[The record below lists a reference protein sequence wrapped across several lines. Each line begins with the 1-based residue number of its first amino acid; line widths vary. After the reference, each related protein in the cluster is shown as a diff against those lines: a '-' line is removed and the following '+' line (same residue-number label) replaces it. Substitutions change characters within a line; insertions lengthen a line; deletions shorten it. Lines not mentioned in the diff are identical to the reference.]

1 MHLPW
6 ITEWDLMIGRDKHN
20 ELCVPPVPPVPPVPS
35 PMHTHLV
42 MGTMHWAANGGE
54 FAKKNVFIQGRQPC
68 KHFHDISYL
77 IPHIPVPLPG
87 WVLLPAIIPLS
98 GSKIALGSFSVHAN
112 GEPAGAWG
120 PTLNCWSGFPRLS
133 GVIIPTRLPTVWI
146 GVTFADI
153 LHSALLVGVDMLLSW
168 AMNAM
173 FDKWLKGPL
182 DKFLMKWL
190 GKIVGTLAEGEII
203 AAISQILSKVAT
215 EIGKKLF
222 SKLGKA
228 IYKFLE
234 KTVDHWQSR
243 TNPGMQEKYVKVFEA
258 EAPLLFATY
267 LHETWLP
274 EIRAAAFESCSRE
287 YPEFDA
293 SSLQNPTLEPS
304 FDEFHQAITETIGPM
319 IKDAV
324 RGLLSGDEWK
334 KLLASYDQDIETE
347 GDVLPME

>member
-1 MHLPW
+1 VRLPW
-6 ITEWDLMIGRDKHN
+6 ITEWDLMVGRDQHN
-20 ELCVPPVPPVPPVPS
+20 ELSIPPTPPAPPAAS

-42 MGTMHWAANGGE
+42 AGTMHWATNSGDFAN
-54 FAKKNVFIQGRQPC
+54 KNVFIQGRKPC
-68 KHFHDISYL
+68 KHFHDISML

-98 GSKIALGSFSVHAN
+98 GSKIALGSFSVSAN
-112 GEPAGAWG
+112 GDPAGAWG
-120 PTLNCWSGFPRLS
+120 PTLNCWSVFPRLS
-133 GVIIPTRLPTVWI
+133 GAIIPTRLPSVWV
-146 GVTFADI
+146 GVSFADI
-153 LHSALLVGVDMLLSW
+153 LRSALLVGFDMLLSW
-168 AMNAM
+168 ALNKT

-190 GKIVGTLAEGEII
+190 GKMVGALAEGEIV
-203 AAISQILSKVAT
+203 AAMSQILSKIAA

-222 SKLGKA
+222 GKLGKA

-234 KTVDHWQSR
+234 KKVKHWAAK
-243 TNPGMQEKYVKVFEA
+243 TAPGMQEEHVRVLEA

-274 EIRAAAFESCSRE
+274 EIRSAAFESCSRE
-287 YPEFDA
+287 YPELDA
-293 SSLQNPTLEPS
+293 SSLQDAAPEPS
-304 FDEFHQAITETIGPM
+304 LDEFHQAVATTIGPM

-334 KLLASYDQDIETE
+334 KWHGSHDEDEDAEPDA
-347 GDVLPME
+347 LPA